1 MCVKVLGPVL
11 TNFSFSSLGT
21 KTGAIRVNSR
31 NLQDGTPNAYVN
43 LG

>member
-1 MCVKVLGPVL
+1 MCLKVYGPVVTEFL
-11 TNFSFSSLGT
+11 FSSLGT

-31 NLQDGTPNAYVN
+31 NLMVSSPSAYVD